1 VPVGDPSAALMSPA
15 QIEAVL
21 GEVPEEKRFCRACGR
36 PVGRRSESRPGRIT
50 GFCGACRT
58 PFDFVTNAPSLARGD
73 RVAGQYE
80 VMGCL
85 AHGGLGWIYL
95 ARDTAVSNRW
105 VVLKGLLSSDDP
117 DALAAAMAERQFL
130 ARVEHGNIV
139 RIYNFV
145 THAVPRGEAAGR
157 PAGYIVME
165 YVGGESL
172 NGILK
177 QRRAAKGGA
186 PDPLPPAQAVAY
198 VLAILPALSFLHRKG
213 LIYND
218 LKPANVMV
226 SGDDVK
232 LIDLGAVSRAD
243 DPDAVIFGT
252 EGFQAPEVAEL
263 GVSVASDVYTIGRTL
278 AVLMLNFA
286 YHEGRY
292 QQTLPTPEAEPLFAT
307 WESLYR
313 LLLKATA
320 VHPDDRFSSVDELG
334 EQLLG
339 VLREIVARQERQ
351 PRPASSAVFG
361 ADQLGAGAQFLP
373 SPDGRGGAPRHDV
386 PDRRVLPPLR
396 IDPAD
401 AAAAYLVNLPPGT
414 PAQQAALLE
423 AAISQQQVPD
433 TTEARLRLGRS
444 YLDAGMSDAAAMTL
458 APVARED
465 PWEWRVWWLN
475 GMAALDR
482 GDGATAWS
490 WFDRVWTDLAGEL
503 APKLAAALAAESA
516 GWSERAAQLYDI
528 VSTVDPAMTSAAFG
542 LARCL
547 AAGGDTPGAV
557 AAYRR
562 VPAGSS
568 VYVDAQIAAA
578 RLLVGEGPEPARPAT
593 PPSGPA
599 PAPASAATGPG
610 LPQLS
615 EAAAIVERL
624 GLDASRRSTMAAE
637 VLQAALGALEG
648 GQLPNTPDARLFGHP
663 VQEAGLRRGL
673 ERAYRDLARLA
684 PTVDERVRLVD
695 LANRVRPVT
704 LL

>member
-1 VPVGDPSAALMSPA
+1 MSTVKPVPCAQPGCGGTILDDGYCDTCGAARPAPSQAAPDPASPPLSPPGAAAANGARPPSQPIGPRAASGPLTTPPSMGPASGRTGASRRSASGRTKGSTRTRLGAGLVDVPPVPVGDPSAALMSPA

-396 IDPAD
+396 
-401 AAAAYLVNLPPGT
+401 
-414 PAQQAALLE
+414 
-423 AAISQQQVPD
+423 
-433 TTEARLRLGRS
+433 
-444 YLDAGMSDAAAMTL
+444 
-458 APVARED
+458 
-465 PWEWRVWWLN
+465 
-475 GMAALDR
+475 
-482 GDGATAWS
+482 
-490 WFDRVWTDLAGEL
+490 
-503 APKLAAALAAESA
+503 
-516 GWSERAAQLYDI
+516 
-528 VSTVDPAMTSAAFG
+528 
-542 LARCL
+542 
-547 AAGGDTPGAV
+547 
-557 AAYRR
+557 
-562 VPAGSS
+562 
-568 VYVDAQIAAA
+568 
-578 RLLVGEGPEPARPAT
+578 
-593 PPSGPA
+593 
-599 PAPASAATGPG
+599 
-610 LPQLS
+610 
-615 EAAAIVERL
+615 
-624 GLDASRRSTMAAE
+624 
-637 VLQAALGALEG
+637 
-648 GQLPNTPDARLFGHP
+648 
-663 VQEAGLRRGL
+663 
-673 ERAYRDLARLA
+673 
-684 PTVDERVRLVD
+684 
-695 LANRVRPVT
+695 
-704 LL
+704 